1 MAIRILPAVGD
12 PEAAKALTGLVGRLP
27 GSEPLP
33 PVYDSTRL
41 LEALERLAAASVA
54 DLPEVVL
61 VHELVGPVPALDLI
75 RDVALRFPAVGVV
88 LVTRDTGPALYSAA
102 MDAGARGV
110 VGLPLSYDDLAHRVG
125 AAATW
130 AAGMRRHLGGA
141 PGAGDGAAGG
151 GLLLTVSGAK
161 GGVGCTLTAV
171 QLALAARAAGRDTA
185 LVDLNLQSG
194 DVASFLDVQFRRSV
208 VDLAGI
214 DDLSPRVLED
224 AVYVHET
231 GVGLLLAPGEGE
243 RGEEVDDHAAR
254 QILRA
259 LRARYDVVVVD
270 CGTQMHAANAVAV
283 ETADRALLLTTPD
296 VISVRAAK
304 RMVRMWDRLRVRT
317 ADDGEKTLTV
327 VNRAS
332 KHTEIQPALV
342 ARVVGT
348 PVARTTVPAGFKELH
363 SALDAGRLQDL
374 DQRGSV
380 RQALWALAAEVGA
393 TTPAPAAAG
402 QGPGADGHRTPAPP
416 QLGSDSGAP
425 AALPPGPAHAPQPT
439 DRGPAPFWRR
449 KAMDDRGALTVEFA
463 GMAPIVLVVLA
474 LLWQCVLIGYTF
486 TLAGNAADEAARA
499 ATAAAAYG
507 DPASACA
514 SAAHRHL
521 PDAWDGGASVSCS
534 LDGGVWS
541 ARVDLPAPV
550 LFPGAA
556 HLPFT
561 VHGSAGAAEEGQAH
575 AHR

>member
-12 PEAAKALTGLVGRLP
+12 PQATQALTGLVGRLP

-33 PVYDSTRL
+33 PVSDSTRL
-41 LEALERLAAASVA
+41 LEVLDRLAAASVA

-61 VHELVGPVPALDLI
+61 VHELLGPVPALDVI
-75 RDVALRFPAVGVV
+75 RDVALRYPAVGVV
-88 LVTRDTGPALYSAA
+88 LVTRDTGPGLYSAA

-130 AAGMRRHLGGA
+130 ASGMRRHLGGGPA
-141 PGAGDGAAGG
+141 PAPAGG
-151 GLLLTVSGAK
+151 GSVVTVSGAK

-171 QLALAARAAGRDTA
+171 HLALAARAAGRDTA

-208 VDLAGI
+208 ADLAGI

-231 GVGLLLAPGEGE
+231 GLGLLLAPGEGE

-254 QILRA
+254 QLLRA
-259 LRARYDVVVVD
+259 LRARYDVVVID

-304 RMVRMWDRLRVRT
+304 RMVRLWDRLQVRK
-317 ADDGEKTLTV
+317 AEDTLTV

-332 KHTEIQPALV
+332 RHTEIQPSLV
-342 ARVVGT
+342 ARVTGT

-363 SALDAGRLQDL
+363 GALDAGRLQDL
-374 DQRGSV
+374 EPRGAV
-380 RQALWALAAEVGA
+380 RQALWALAAEAGTA
-393 TTPAPAAAG
+393 AAPAQHAAP
-402 QGPGADGHRTPAPP
+402 QWDDAPGT
-416 QLGSDSGAP
+416 P
-425 AALPPGPAHAPQPT
+425 AALPPGPTHAPQPT

-463 GMAPIVLVVLA
+463 GMTPIVLVVLA

-507 DPASACA
+507 DPQSACTTA
-514 SAAHRHL
+514 AHGDPQAACSHAAHRHL
-521 PDAWDGGASVSCS
+521 PDAWDGGAQVSCS
-534 LDGGVWS
+534 LTGGLWK

-550 LFPGAA
+550 LLPGAA

-561 VHGSAGAAEEGQAH
+561 VHGGAGAAEEG
-575 AHR
+575 

>member
-12 PEAAKALTGLVGRLP
+12 PAASQALTGLLGRLP
-27 GSEPLP
+27 GAEPLP
-33 PVYDSTRL
+33 PVPDSTRL
-41 LEALERLAAASVA
+41 LETLDRLAAASVA

-61 VHELVGPVPALDLI
+61 VHELLGPVPALDVI

-110 VGLPLSYDDLAHRVG
+110 AGLPLSYDDLAHRVG

-141 PGAGDGAAGG
+141 PSGGTGDDAGHGG

-171 QLALAARAAGRDTA
+171 HLALAARAAGRDTA

-243 RGEEVDDHAAR
+243 RGEEVDDRAAR

-259 LRARYDVVVVD
+259 LRARYEVVVVD
-270 CGTQMHAANAVAV
+270 CGTQMHAANAAAV

-304 RMVRMWDRLRVRT
+304 RMIRLWDRLRIRT
-317 ADDGEKTLTV
+317 PEGPEKTVTV

-332 KHTEIQPALV
+332 RHTEIQPALV
-342 ARVVGT
+342 ARVTGT

-363 SALDAGRLQDL
+363 GALDAGRLQDL
-374 DQRGSV
+374 DQRSSV
-380 RQALWALAAEVGA
+380 KQALWALAAELGA
-393 TTPAPAAAG
+393 TAPAPAAGPPPAG
-402 QGPGADGHRTPAPP
+402 PEPGAAPP
-416 QLGSDSGAP
+416 PHLGSNGSAP
-425 AALPPGPAHAPQPT
+425 AALPPAPAYAPQHT

-463 GMAPIVLVVLA
+463 GMAPLVLVVLA

-507 DPASACA
+507 DPQSACA
-514 SAAHRHL
+514 TAAHRHL
-521 PDAWDGGASVSCS
+521 PDAWDSGAHVSCH
-534 LDGGVWS
+534 LDGQVWK
-541 ARVDLPAPV
+541 AQVDLPAPV

-561 VHGSAGAAEEGQAH
+561 VHGGAGAAEEG
-575 AHR
+575 

>member
-1 MAIRILPAVGD
+1 MAIRILPAVSD
-12 PEAAKALTGLVGRLP
+12 PEAAQALTGLLSRLP
-27 GSEPLP
+27 GAEALP
-33 PVYDSTRL
+33 PVTDSTRL
-41 LEALERLAAASVA
+41 LETLDRSAAASVA
-54 DLPEVVL
+54 ELPEVVL
-61 VHELVGPVPALDLI
+61 VHEQLGPVPALDLI
-75 RDVALRFPAVGVV
+75 RDVALRFPALGVV

-110 VGLPLSYDDLAHRVG
+110 AGLPLSYDDLAHRVG

-130 AAGMRRHLGGA
+130 AAGVRRHLGGG
-141 PGAGDGAAGG
+141 PGTDGGTPGG
-151 GLLLTVSGAK
+151 GMLLTVSGAK

-214 DDLSPRVLED
+214 DDLSPRVLHD
-224 AVYVHET
+224 AVYDHET
-231 GVGLLLAPGEGE
+231 GIGLLLAPGEGE

-270 CGTQMHAANAVAV
+270 CGTQLHAANAAAV
-283 ETADRALLLTTPD
+283 ETADRAVLLTTPD

-304 RMVRMWDRLRVRT
+304 RMVRMWDRLRIRT
-317 ADDGEKTLTV
+317 ADAPDKTVTV

-332 KHTEIQPALV
+332 RHTEIQPALV

-348 PVARTTVPAGFKELH
+348 PVARTAVPAGFKELH
-363 SALDAGRLQDL
+363 GALDAGRLQDL
-374 DQRGSV
+374 DQRSNV
-380 RQALWALAAEVGA
+380 KQALWALAAELGA
-393 TTPAPAAAG
+393 TAAA
-402 QGPGADGHRTPAPP
+402 PSTPPKRETSPNGSPPP
-416 QLGSDSGAP
+416 QLGTHGAAP
-425 AALPPGPAHAPQPT
+425 AALPPAAVYAPQLT

-449 KAMDDRGALTVEFA
+449 RSMDDHGALTVEFA
-463 GMAPIVLVVLA
+463 GMAPVVLVVLA

-507 DPASACA
+507 DPQSACTT
-514 SAAHRHL
+514 AAHRHL
-521 PDAWDGGASVSCS
+521 PHAWDSGAHISCS
-534 LDGGVWS
+534 LHGQVWK

-561 VHGSAGAAEEGQAH
+561 VHGGAGAAEEG
-575 AHR
+575 